1 MRHNTSSERTADRG
15 RRLARGR
22 RFLLG
27 LLVGVVGVGA
37 AGLVVQPQITA
48 TAAVQPAPSVPADEE
63 PPPVRSAAA
72 QAAFEAGL
80 KLLAAGRPA
89 EAAAALTRL
98 GESAPE
104 DDVAPEALFEAAQ
117 LCDEQLGHPEEARRL
132 YGLVAKRYPSSRLVR
147 RAEHRLAQLEAGLRS
162 GAAPLARFQEIVRTT
177 AEGSPE
183 RISRLEALLR
193 DEPGFALHD
202 QALYL
207 IGSARLRAGR
217 AQDVAA
223 AAAVF
228 AELRRRDPK
237 SEWTARA
244 DQAEAEARLRERRF
258 TEAQKLY
265 ERLLARGGPLWTLVG
280 QEGVARSE
288 LGARR
293 QLYGYLACAWLLVVL
308 LVQLMGLV
316 RARCPL
322 ASLWPPPLEVAYYAP
337 VAGFL
342 VATSLLIK
350 SAGGPLL
357 TALGLIGLGGA
368 ALAWLSG
375 ASATQR
381 RPTGGLQLVLGVLWR
396 ALTVLALSYA
406 VLERLELLDLLIETA
421 RNGPDE

>member
-1 MRHNTSSERTADRG
+1 MRHNTSSERTARPG
-15 RRLARGR
+15 RRGARGR
-22 RFLLG
+22 PPLLWLVAALG
-27 LLVGVVGVGA
+27 LGLAGRPGRAQPPVPPAQA
-37 AGLVVQPQITA
+37 AAAA
-48 TAAVQPAPSVPADEE
+48 TDEDA
-63 PPPVRSAAA
+63 PPVRSAAA

-80 KLLAAGRPA
+80 KLLAAGRTA

-98 GESAPE
+98 GETSPE

-117 LCDEQLGHPEEARRL
+117 LSDEQLGRPEEARRL
-132 YGLVAKRYPSSRLVR
+132 YGIVVKRYPSSRLVR

-162 GAAPLARFQEIVRTT
+162 GAAPLARFQQIVRST

-207 IGSARLRAGR
+207 LGSARLHAGR
-217 AQDVAA
+217 APDVAGAA
-223 AAAVF
+223 AAF
-228 AELRRRDPK
+228 AELRRRDPH

-258 TEAQKLY
+258 AAARSIY
-265 ERLLARGGPLWTLVG
+265 ERLLTRGGPLWTLVG

-293 QLYGYLACAWLLVVL
+293 QLRGYLACGWLALVL
-308 LVQLMGLV
+308 LVQAVGLV
-316 RARCPL
+316 RARRSL

-342 VATSLLIK
+342 VAVSLLIK

-375 ASATQR
+375 ASAAQR
-381 RPTGGLQLVLGVLWR
+381 RPAGGLQLVLGVLWR